1 MEVGS
6 DIPRYPIM
14 AHEVPS
20 RLKEKVRKLP
30 HTPGV
35 YLMKDRFGNVIYV
48 GKAKD
53 LKKRVSTYFQP
64 SRKKMVAQPKVRSML
79 PLIVDLETIDVKSE
93 TEALLLEGKL
103 LKEYKPRYNTEFV
116 DDKRFLLV
124 KVDVQN
130 ALPVFRLTRN
140 RNDNRSQYYGPF
152 VHASMLRKTLNEM
165 RLKFGILLSDA
176 RPEQIEPGVY
186 RMYDDVRREIYGH
199 ENIVTEAAYRQRVEQ
214 ACRFLE
220 GKSKE
225 WISELEEE
233 MKVRAANQEFE
244 KAAQLRDLVVSMRR
258 TLERT
263 KKFVST
269 ANLQVSP
276 EGVMERLQKVL
287 DLPSMPRH
295 IECFDISHTS
305 GSFVVAS
312 MVCFKD
318 GKPSRGDYRRFR
330 IKRHVGNDDFRSMEE
345 VVGRRYQRLH
355 NEKRPMP
362 DLIVIDGGK
371 GQVTSAMRSF
381 LMMEIPPPP
390 MIGLAKKM
398 ETVIFPDNRPPLNL
412 PHDDQALFLLQRAR
426 DEAHRFANSFNA
438 DLRSKKIKES
448 VLDEFAGLGKVRK
461 KDLMDH
467 FRNLDRLKKA
477 SVDEIQQVK
486 GFGKKMAEELH
497 QFLHSSESIATDST
511 PDRFKDDPLDAPPF
525 SSQS

>member
-1 MEVGS
+1 MAREVS
-6 DIPRYPIM
+6 
-14 AHEVPS
+14 S
-20 RLKEKVRKLP
+20 RLKEKVRNLP

-79 PLIVDLETIDVKSE
+79 PLITDLETIDVNTE

-116 DDKRFLLV
+116 DDKRFLMV
-124 KVDVQN
+124 KVDVQSP
-130 ALPVFRLTRN
+130 LPVFRLTRN
-140 RNDNRSQYYGPF
+140 RNDNTSQYYGPF
-152 VHASMLRKTLNEM
+152 VHASMLRKTLSEM

-176 RPEQIEPGVY
+176 RPEEVEAGVY
-186 RMYDDVRREIYGH
+186 RMYNDVRREIYGH
-199 ENIVTEAAYRQRVEQ
+199 ENLVSVDSYRRRVEQ
-214 ACRFLE
+214 ACEFLE

-225 WISELEEE
+225 WITDLETE
-233 MKVRAANQEFE
+233 MRAKALAQDFE
-244 KAAQLRDLVVSMRR
+244 KAAELRDLVVSMRR

-269 ANLQVSP
+269 ANLRVSP
-276 EGVMERLQKVL
+276 DGVMERLKEVL

-312 MVCFKD
+312 MVCFRN

-330 IKRHVGNDDFRSMEE
+330 IKRYVGNDDFRSMEE

-355 NEKRPMP
+355 RENRTMP

-371 GQVTSAMRSF
+371 GQVTSALRSF
-381 LMMEIPPPP
+381 LLLEIPPPP
-390 MIGLAKKM
+390 LIGLAKKM
-398 ETVIFPDNRPPLNL
+398 ETIIFPDHRAPMNL
-412 PHDDQALFLLQRAR
+412 PHDDPALFLLQRAR
-426 DEAHRFANSFNA
+426 DEAHRFANTFNA

-448 VLDEFAGLGKVRK
+448 VLDEFQGLGKVRK
-461 KDLMDH
+461 QLLMEH
-467 FRNLDRLKKA
+467 FRSLDRLRKA
-477 SVDEIQQVK
+477 SVEEIQQVK
-486 GFGKKMAEELH
+486 GIGAKMASDLFE
-497 QFLHSSESIATDST
+497 FLHPVTMDKQ
-511 PDRFKDDPLDAPPF
+511 PDPFADQEDQDPIDWVPG
-525 SSQS
+525 SR